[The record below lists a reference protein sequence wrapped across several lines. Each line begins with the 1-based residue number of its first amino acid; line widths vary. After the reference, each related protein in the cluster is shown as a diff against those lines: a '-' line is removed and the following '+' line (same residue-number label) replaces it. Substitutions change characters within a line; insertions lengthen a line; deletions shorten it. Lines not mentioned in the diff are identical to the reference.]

1 VIEHVNLTT
10 GEARPAPELEGFAE
24 PLSREGAWLDDR
36 HVLHSIT
43 AVGSSSGLV
52 RVGRVD
58 GGPPHLLAGH
68 EGVVAGATVSP
79 DQKWIASTGEDN
91 TLRLWPMPDLSQP
104 PLHTLP
110 RDELIAKLK
119 SLTNLRAVPDPEAEG
134 GWKVELAP
142 FPGWKE
148 VPTW

>member
-1 VIEHVNLTT
+1 V
-10 GEARPAPELEGFAE
+10 
-24 PLSREGAWLDDR
+24 
-36 HVLHSIT
+36 
-43 AVGSSSGLV
+43 
-52 RVGRVD
+52 
-58 GGPPHLLAGH
+58 
-68 EGVVAGATVSP
+68 
-79 DQKWIASTGEDN
+79 ASTGEDN

-148 VPTW
+148 VPTWCPPQSIGSVFHRISVMIRAASPLGHPPGLCFSQELPDPPTPKAPRGAHDVADPSIPLPVGP